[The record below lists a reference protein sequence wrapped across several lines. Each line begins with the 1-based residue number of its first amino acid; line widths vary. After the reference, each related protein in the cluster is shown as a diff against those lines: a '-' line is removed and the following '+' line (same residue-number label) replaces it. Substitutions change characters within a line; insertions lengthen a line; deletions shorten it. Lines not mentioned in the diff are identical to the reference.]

1 MNRFKTA
8 ARTATAALALIAAFA
23 APMAAQAHRQWIL
36 PSSTVVSGGDA
47 WIGIDG
53 GISNGVFIA
62 DHAAMR
68 LDNVKVTAPDGS
80 DVPTEHPM
88 QGQYRSTF
96 DVHLTKPG
104 TYRIANASSGVNATW
119 MLNGVA
125 GRYRG
130 PEAGLAAAV
139 PAGAT
144 DVVSAKS
151 ASRLETYVTLGDTTT
166 EIFKATGVGIE
177 LVPVTHPN
185 DLVVGEAATF
195 KLLKDGQPLADAE
208 VTVARGGTRYRDN
221 PEETTVKTGPDGG
234 FSVTWPEAG
243 MYWVNTT
250 WRPAGAPAP
259 REGGGEGPRPPA
271 GQGAQAGPGGM
282 APMGGMGG
290 PGGGRGGPPVEMASY
305 TVVLEV
311 LP

>member
-1 MNRFKTA
+1 MNRFTTA

-23 APMAAQAHRQWIL
+23 VPMAAQAHRQWIL
-36 PSSTVVSGGDA
+36 PSSTVLSGADA
-47 WIGIDG
+47 WIGVDG

-80 DVPTEHPM
+80 DVATDHAQ

-96 DVHLTKPG
+96 DVHLTTPG

-119 MLNGVA
+119 MVNGTP
-125 GRYRG
+125 GRWRG
-130 PEAGLAAAV
+130 PASGLAAAI

-144 DVVSAKS
+144 DVVSAPS

-166 EIFKATGVGIE
+166 DIFKPTGVGIE

-185 DLVVGEAATF
+185 DLVAGEPATF
-195 KLLKDGQPLADAE
+195 KLIRNGEPLANAE

-221 PEETTVKTGPDGG
+221 PEELTVQTGADGA
-234 FSVTWPEAG
+234 FTVTWPEAG

-259 REGGGEGPRPPA
+259 REGGGPEAPRPAEGRPGA
-271 GQGAQAGPGGM
+271 G
-282 APMGGMGG
+282 APM
-290 PGGGRGGPPVEMASY
+290 GGRGGPPVEMASY

>member
-1 MNRFKTA
+1 MTRFKTA
-8 ARTATAALALIAAFA
+8 AAIALIAAFA

-36 PSSTVVSGGDA
+36 PSSTVLSGADG
-47 WIGIDG
+47 WVGVDG

-80 DVPTEHPM
+80 DVATEHAQ

-96 DVHLTKPG
+96 DVHLTQPG

-119 MLNGVA
+119 TLNGTP

-130 PEAGLAAAV
+130 AAEGLAAAI

-144 DVVSAKS
+144 DVVSAPS
-151 ASRLETYVTLGDTTT
+151 SSRLETYVTLGNTSTD
-166 EIFKATGVGIE
+166 IFKPTGVGIE
-177 LVPVTHPN
+177 LAPITHPN
-185 DLVVGEAATF
+185 DLVAGEAASF
-195 KLLKDGQPLADAE
+195 QLLRNGQPLADAD

-221 PEETTVKTGPDGG
+221 PEELTVKTDADGK

-243 MYWVNTT
+243 LYWVNTT
-250 WRPAGAPAP
+250 WRPAGTPAP

-271 GQGAQAGPGGM
+271 AAGAPGAPAAGPGG
-282 APMGGMGG
+282 PGG
-290 PGGGRGGPPVEMASY
+290 PGRGGPPVEMASY

>member
-1 MNRFKTA
+1 MTRFKTA
-8 ARTATAALALIAAFA
+8 AKTATAAIALIAAFA

-36 PSSTVVSGGDA
+36 PSSTILSGADA

-80 DVPTEHPM
+80 DVTTEHPM

-96 DVHLTKPG
+96 DVHLTTPG

-119 MLNGVA
+119 NLNGA
-125 GRYRG
+125 PGRYRG
-130 PEAGLAAAV
+130 PAAGLAAAV

-144 DVVSAKS
+144 EVVSAPN

-166 EIFKATGVGIE
+166 EIFKPTGEGIE

-185 DLVVGEAATF
+185 DLVAGEAATF
-195 KLLKDGQPLADAE
+195 KLIRNGQAYADAE
-208 VTVARGGTRYRDN
+208 VTIARGGIRYRN
-221 PEETTVKTGPDGG
+221 SQEEITTKTDAQGV

-243 MYWVNTT
+243 MYWVNTA
-250 WRPAGAPAP
+250 WRAPGAPAAREGGEMPRPAAGAPSPEGAPAP
-259 REGGGEGPRPPA
+259 
-271 GQGAQAGPGGM
+271 GGM
-282 APMGGMGG
+282 
-290 PGGGRGGPPVEMASY
+290 GGGRGGPPVDSASY

>member
-8 ARTATAALALIAAFA
+8 SAAIALIAALA
-23 APMAAQAHRQWIL
+23 VPMAAQAHRQWIL
-36 PSSTVVSGGDA
+36 PSSTVLSGAEA
-47 WIGIDG
+47 WIGVDG

-68 LDNVKVTAPDGS
+68 LDNVKVTAPDGT
-80 DVPTEHPM
+80 DVPTEHAQ

-104 TYRIANASSGVNATW
+104 TYRIANASAGVNATW
-119 MLNGVA
+119 MLNGTP

-130 PEAGLAAAV
+130 PEAGLAAAI

-151 ASRLETYVTLGDTTT
+151 ASRLETYVTLGDTST
-166 EIFKATGVGIE
+166 EIFTPTGVGIE

-185 DLVVGEAATF
+185 DLVAGEAATF
-195 KLLKDGQPLADAE
+195 KLIRNGQPLADAE
-208 VTVARGGTRYRDN
+208 VTVARGGTRYRNN
-221 PEETTVKTGPDGG
+221 PEETTVKTGADGA

-243 MYWVNTT
+243 MYWVSTT

-259 REGGGEGPRPPA
+259 REGGGAPEAPRPAAGQPGAPA
-271 GQGAQAGPGGM
+271 GG
-282 APMGGMGG
+282 MGGMGG
-290 PGGGRGGPPVEMASY
+290 PGRGGPPVESASY
-305 TVVLEV
+305 VVVLEV

>member
-1 MNRFKTA
+1 MIRFKTA
-8 ARTATAALALIAAFA
+8 TKTATAAIALIAAFA

-36 PSSTVVSGGDA
+36 PSSTILSGADA

-68 LDNVKVTAPDGS
+68 LNNVTVTAPGGS
-80 DVPTEHPM
+80 AVATEHPM

-96 DVHLTKPG
+96 DVHLTTPG
-104 TYRIANASSGVNATW
+104 TYRIANSFVGVNATW
-119 MLNGVA
+119 TLNGTP

-130 PEAGLAAAV
+130 AAAGLTAAV

-144 DVVSAKS
+144 DVVSAPN
-151 ASRLETYVTLGDTTT
+151 ATRLETYVTLGDTTT
-166 EIFKATGVGIE
+166 EIFKPTGEGIE

-185 DLVVGEAATF
+185 DLVAGEAATF
-195 KLLKDGQPLADAE
+195 KLIRNGQAYADAE
-208 VTVARGGTRYRDN
+208 VTIARGGIRYRN
-221 PEETTVKTGPDGG
+221 SQEEITTKTDAEGV

-243 MYWVNTT
+243 MYWVNTA
-250 WRPAGAPAP
+250 WRAGGAPAP
-259 REGGGEGPRPPA
+259 REGAEAPRPAANAPRPEGQPA
-271 GQGAQAGPGGM
+271 PGPGM
-282 APMGGMGG
+282 
-290 PGGGRGGPPVEMASY
+290 GGGRGGPPVDSASY

>member
-8 ARTATAALALIAAFA
+8 TAAIALLAAFA
-23 APMAAQAHRQWIL
+23 VPMAAQAHRQWIL
-36 PSSTVVSGGDA
+36 PSSTVLSGADA
-47 WIGIDG
+47 WVGVDG
-53 GISNGVFIA
+53 GISNQVFIS

-80 DVPTEHPM
+80 TVTTEHPM

-96 DVHLTKPG
+96 DVHLTTPG

-119 MLNGVA
+119 TLNGTP

-130 PEAGLAAAV
+130 PAEGLAAAI

-144 DVVSAKS
+144 DVVSAPS

-166 EIFKATGVGIE
+166 EIFKPTGVGIE

-185 DLVVGEAATF
+185 DVVAGAAATF
-195 KLLKDGQPLADAE
+195 KLIRDGQPLSDAE
-208 VTVARGGTRYRDN
+208 VTIARGGIRYRDN
-221 PEETTVKTGPDGG
+221 PEEMTVKTDAEGA
-234 FSVTWPEAG
+234 FTVTWPEAG

-271 GQGAQAGPGGM
+271 GQPGAGAPGGGM
-282 APMGGMGG
+282 PGMGG
-290 PGGGRGGPPVEMASY
+290 PGSGGRGGPPVEMASY

>member
-1 MNRFKTA
+1 MIRFKTA
-8 ARTATAALALIAAFA
+8 AAAIALVAAFT

-36 PSSTVVSGGDA
+36 PSSTVLSGNEA
-47 WIGIDG
+47 WVGVDG

-68 LDNVKVTAPDGS
+68 LEGVTVTAPDGS
-80 DVPTEHPM
+80 AVATEHGM

-104 TYRIANASSGVNATW
+104 TYRIANGFVGVNATW
-119 MLNGVA
+119 KLNGEN

-130 PEAGLAAAV
+130 PASGLAAAV

-144 DVVSAKS
+144 DVVSAPN
-151 ASRLETYVTLGDTTT
+151 ATRLETYVTLGDTTT
-166 EIFKATGVGIE
+166 EIFKPTGEGIE

-185 DLVVGEAATF
+185 DLVAGEAATF
-195 KLLKDGQPLADAE
+195 KLIRNGQPYANAD
-208 VTVARGGTRYRDN
+208 VTIARGGIRYRN
-221 PEETTVKTGPDGG
+221 SQEEMTVKTDAEGA

-243 MYWVNTT
+243 MYWVNTA
-250 WRPAGAPAP
+250 WRAGGAPAP
-259 REGGGEGPRPPA
+259 RPEGAEAPRPASNGPRPEGQPA
-271 GQGAQAGPGGM
+271 PAM
-282 APMGGMGG
+282 
-290 PGGGRGGPPVEMASY
+290 GGGRGGPPVDSASY

>member
-1 MNRFKTA
+1 MIRFKTA
-8 ARTATAALALIAAFA
+8 AAAIALVAAFT

-36 PSSTVVSGGDA
+36 PSSTVLSGNEA
-47 WIGIDG
+47 WVGVDG

-80 DVPTEHPM
+80 NVATEHAM

-96 DVHLTKPG
+96 DVHLTTPG

-119 MLNGVA
+119 TLNGEP

-130 PEAGLAAAV
+130 TAEGLAAAI

-144 DVVSAKS
+144 DVVSARS
-151 ASRLETYVTLGDTTT
+151 AARLETYVTLGDTSTD
-166 EIFKATGVGIE
+166 IFKPTGVGIE

-185 DLVVGEAATF
+185 DLVAGEAATF
-195 KLLKDGQPLADAE
+195 KLIRNGEPLADAD
-208 VTVARGGTRYRDN
+208 VTIARGGIRYRDAQ
-221 PEETTVKTGPDGG
+221 EEMTVKTGPDGV
-234 FSVTWPEAG
+234 FTATWPEAG

-259 REGGGEGPRPPA
+259 REGAEAPRPAAGAAGAPA
-271 GQGAQAGPGGM
+271 P
-282 APMGGMGG
+282 GGMGG
-290 PGGGRGGPPVEMASY
+290 PGGGGRGGPPVESASY

>member
-1 MNRFKTA
+1 MIRFKTA
-8 ARTATAALALIAAFA
+8 AKTATAAIALIAAFA
-23 APMAAQAHRQWIL
+23 APMGAQAHRQWIL
-36 PSSTVVSGGDA
+36 PSSTVLSGNDA
-47 WIGIDG
+47 WVGVDG

-68 LDNVKVTAPDGS
+68 LDNVTVTSPDGS
-80 DVPTEHPM
+80 SVATEHPM

-96 DVHLTKPG
+96 DVHLTTPG
-104 TYRIANASSGVNATW
+104 TYRIANAFVGVNATW
-119 MLNGVA
+119 NLNGTP

-130 PEAGLAAAV
+130 VASGLTAAV

-144 DVVSAKS
+144 DVVSAPN
-151 ASRLETYVTLGDTTT
+151 ATRLETYVTLGDTTT
-166 EIFKATGVGIE
+166 EIFKPTGEGIE

-195 KLLKDGQPLADAE
+195 KLIRNGQAYADAE
-208 VTVARGGTRYRDN
+208 VTIARGGIRYRN
-221 PEETTVKTGPDGG
+221 SQEEITTKTDAEGV

-243 MYWVNTT
+243 MYWVNTA
-250 WRPAGAPAP
+250 WRAGAAPAP
-259 REGGGEGPRPPA
+259 REGAEAPRPAANGPRPEGAPA
-271 GQGAQAGPGGM
+271 PGPGGM
-282 APMGGMGG
+282 
-290 PGGGRGGPPVEMASY
+290 GGGRGGPPVDSASY